1 MNPYHEPT
9 TAAAIMAVSNIP
21 RMNRFQGL
29 QLRQLIEDMEGLGSL
44 PPPPSERRAIE
55 IVLSRVSVYEALRRD
70 LMLRL
75 NEAISAERAR
85 KCHATAN
92 VKIV

>member
-9 TAAAIMAVSNIP
+9 TAAAILAVANIP
-21 RMNRFQGL
+21 RMNRYQAL
-29 QLRQLIEDMEGLGSL
+29 QLHQLIEDMEGPGSL

-55 IVLSRVSVYEALRRD
+55 IVLSRVKVYEAMRRD

-75 NEAISAERAR
+75 NEAISAEAGRL
-85 KCHATAN
+85 K
-92 VKIV
+92 K